1 MDRAVITGA
10 PARIALAG
18 QDLRQASRSAGA
30 RTCVCRQRLLHV
42 TRRGTPAAQP
52 STSTQRRVARLHRPP
67 ALAVALTRR
76 VFVCACVSLHACV
89 LTLAELH
96 DLVLTSFINLIKLL
110 QKLMKLVSKHLM
122 I

>member
-1 MDRAVITGA
+1 MDRAVIPGA
-10 PARIALAG
+10 PAGIALAG
-18 QDLRQASRSAGA
+18 QDLRQASRS
-30 RTCVCRQRLLHV
+30 TCVCRQRLLHV
-42 TRRGTPAAQP
+42 TRRGTPAAP
-52 STSTQRRVARLHRPP
+52 PATSTQRRVARLHRPP